1 MKFSAILDI
10 STGILYTDYFHFVDD
25 SVIIKNRLVTSVF
38 VGIDLLDEPIYVTKI
53 INNYE
58 KVIFYEK

>member
-1 MKFSAILDI
+1 MKI

-25 SVIIKNRLVTSVF
+25 SVTFKNRLVTSVF
-38 VGIDLLDEPIYVTKI
+38 VGVDLSEEPIYTTKI

-58 KVIFYEK
+58 KVTFHEK

>member
-1 MKFSAILDI
+1 MKI

-25 SVIIKNRLVTSVF
+25 SVAFRNRLVTSVF
-38 VGIDLLDEPIYVTKI
+38 VGIDLSDKPIYITKI

-58 KVIFYEK
+58 KVTFHER